1 VPAGYPVTAYAM
13 CNALGARTRD
23 AIAALSE
30 GRSGLEPP
38 PFELPFETVA
48 GAVPGELP
56 ALPAAV
62 SGWDAR
68 VTRIALIALAE
79 LSEPVSR
86 AIRRWGKDRVA
97 VVLGTSTGGLE
108 STERAYAAHH
118 QSGRLPAWY
127 DYDLQHPFHA
137 FADLVAHVTGAGG
150 PTYVVSTACSTS
162 TKVLGSAM
170 RLIGAGVADA
180 VLVGGVDS
188 LTQTTLR
195 GFHCLSVLAPKR
207 CKPFSRDREG
217 MNIGEG
223 AALLLVERE
232 GEGSVRV
239 LGVGETSDAHHM
251 SSPDPA
257 GAGARAA
264 MEQALAQAGLDAAA
278 VDYVNAH
285 GTGTKRND
293 AAEAQAIASV
303 FGARVP
309 VVSTKAFTGHQLGA
323 AGATEA
329 VFSIVAIEQSWIPT
343 SLGADPVEPDLGIAI
358 QLARTERKCRVV
370 VSNSFGFGGSN
381 ASVVLGAA

>member
-1 VPAGYPVTAYAM
+1 MPAGYPVTAYAM

-188 LTQTTLR
+188 LIAESTLARLDAEGLLGTSDRDGLTPSEAAAFALIRPAASGVCISDARYSENADVLR
-195 GFHCLSVLAPKR
+195 GAESSWLLTDLDGTPAKNDAFADLVVAAGGVRFLR
-207 CKPFSRDREG
+207 RDDLVWLYG
-217 MNIGEG
+217 DVG
-223 AALLLVERE
+223 AASVPLLAVHAACAHAADFAPADR
-232 GEGSVRV
+232 SIV
-239 LGVGETSDAHHM
+239 LLSA
-251 SSPDPA
+251 
-257 GAGARAA
+257 
-264 MEQALAQAGLDAAA
+264 
-278 VDYVNAH
+278 
-285 GTGTKRND
+285 D
-293 AAEAQAIASV
+293 AAERR
-303 FGARVP
+303 GA
-309 VVSTKAFTGHQLGA
+309 
-323 AGATEA
+323 
-329 VFSIVAIEQSWIPT
+329 
-343 SLGADPVEPDLGIAI
+343 
-358 QLARTERKCRVV
+358 
-370 VSNSFGFGGSN
+370 
-381 ASVVLGAA
+381 VVLEVVDA